1 MITAMKRGDSA
12 VITVS
17 LALAAVVVA
26 SVAFSLLVEDRE
38 PDSQATVSGS
48 SVSSLLVM
56 TWGPSLCKVEPSNRG
71 CRSGHVGRLGQ
82 SFILH
87 GLWPQP
93 SSEQYCD
100 VPRDV
105 ARRARNL
112 GDPVPA
118 VKLPPDLQA
127 SLSQQMSD
135 ASVMAPHEWYAH
147 GTCSGVTP
155 PEYFG
160 IASSFSGEVSKVLDP
175 VFEKAEGRRLAPRTV
190 RERIDAA
197 FGDGAGRRV
206 GLSCRKVGD
215 DTLVYEVR
223 FSLPPVVDLRDD
235 PAPASLAESLADGPT
250 IPPGCGSG
258 RVP

>member
-1 MITAMKRGDSA
+1 M
-12 VITVS
+12 ITVS
-17 LALAAVVVA
+17 AALAAVVVA
-26 SVAFSLLVEDRE
+26 SVVFSMRVVDRE
-38 PDSQATVSGS
+38 ADSPATVSAS

-71 CRSGHVGRLGQ
+71 CRSGHVGRMGR
-82 SFILH
+82 SFVLH

-100 VPRDV
+100 VPREV

-135 ASVMAPHEWYAH
+135 ASVMTPHEWYAH

-160 IASSFSGEVSKVLDP
+160 IASSLSDEISKVLDP
-175 VFEKAEGRRLAPRTV
+175 VFGKAEGRRLAPRTV
-190 RERIDAA
+190 RERVDSA
-197 FGDGAGRRV
+197 FGNGAGQRV
-206 GLSCRKVGD
+206 GLSCRQVGGE
-215 DTLVYEVR
+215 TVIYEVR
-223 FSLPPVVDLRDD
+223 LSLPPVVELHED
-235 PAPASLAESLADGPT
+235 PDRPSLADALSEGPT
-250 IPPGCGSG
+250 IPAGCGNG

>member
-1 MITAMKRGDSA
+1 M

-17 LALAAVVVA
+17 VALAAVVVA
-26 SVAFSLLVEDRE
+26 SVGFSLLVQDRE
-38 PDSQATVSGS
+38 PDSPPTVSAS

-71 CRSGHVGRLGQ
+71 CRSGHVGRMGK
-82 SFILH
+82 SFVLH

-100 VPRDV
+100 VPREV

-118 VKLPPDLQA
+118 VNLPKDLQS

-135 ASVMAPHEWYAH
+135 AAVMAPHEWYAH

-155 PEYFG
+155 PEYFA
-160 IASSFSGEVSKVLDP
+160 IASSLSDQISAVLDP
-175 VFEKAEGRRLAPRTV
+175 IFDKAGGRRLAPRTV
-190 RERIDAA
+190 REGVDAA
-197 FGDGAGRRV
+197 FGNGAGRRV
-206 GLSCRKVGD
+206 GLSCRAIGA
-215 DTLVYEVR
+215 DTVVYEVR
-223 FSLPPVVDLRDD
+223 LSLPPVVELRDD
-235 PAPASLAESLADGPT
+235 PGGASLSQSLSEGPT
-250 IPPGCGSG
+250 IPAGCGNG